1 MISAISGSLVQ
12 SFRPPAIPLAARGAD
27 SVQPKGPESG
37 DAGRL
42 GELTEEQK
50 KQVDQLKKT
59 DREVRAHEQAHKN
72 AGGQFA
78 GSASFG
84 YTVGPDGR
92 RYAVSGEVPIDIA
105 PVEGDPAATISKM
118 NIVASAALAPAK
130 PSGQDRKVAALA
142 TSIRA
147 DAQAELTVKSRDR
160 LSGKEDGEGDSKTSA
175 LSAQAAYTTGS
186 APEKGSQIS
195 GSLLDLFS

>member
-1 MISAISGSLVQ
+1 MISAISGSVAQ
-12 SFRPPAIPLAARGAD
+12 SFRPPAISLAARGTE
-27 SVQPKGPESG
+27 SVQPKGSDSG
-37 DAGRL
+37 KSSQL
-42 GELTEEQK
+42 GALTEDQK
-50 KQVDQLKKT
+50 KQVEQLKKT

-92 RYAVSGEVPIDIA
+92 RYAVSGEVPIDVA
-105 PVEGDPAATISKM
+105 PVEGDPAATVSKM
-118 NIVASAALAPAK
+118 IIVASAALAPAK
-130 PSGQDRKVAALA
+130 PSGQDRKIAALA

-147 DAQAELTVKSRDR
+147 EAQAELTVKSQDK
-160 LSGKEDGEGDSKTSA
+160 LSGKDEGDSKSSV

-186 APEKGSQIS
+186 SPDKGSQIS